1 MVGDTDNLK
10 ITDSNSYLKG
20 TESVS
25 DFAITNTLPIDSPI
39 TFD

>member
-20 TESVS
+20 IESIY
-25 DFAITNTLPIDSPI
+25 DFSITNTLPIDSPM
-39 TFD
+39 TFE